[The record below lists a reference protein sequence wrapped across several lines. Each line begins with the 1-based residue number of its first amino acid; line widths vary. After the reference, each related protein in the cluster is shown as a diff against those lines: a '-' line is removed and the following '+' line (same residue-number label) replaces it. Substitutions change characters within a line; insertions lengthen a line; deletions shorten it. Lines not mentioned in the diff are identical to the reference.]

1 MRSDPFRIIKE
12 KQRDLLDLLDGRLFP
27 EFGVLD
33 IETHEIRDIVYIAV
47 IDNTE
52 FEEKN
57 ILVNNDIRDGKANAG
72 IILMQFVQGWET
84 CIHLLRRLSRC
95 TLLSSLLSSRAM
107 RFSSVLAVGSTTYER
122 WDGFSANFKSKV

>member
-1 MRSDPFRIIKE
+1 MKFFVSCAPIRLRIIKE

-57 ILVNNDIRDGKANAG
+57 ILVNNDIGDGKANAG

-84 CIHLLRRLSRC
+84 CIHLFTQTLTLHTVKFLIIKQGNALFLRLGCRIN
-95 TLLSSLLSSRAM
+95 
-107 RFSSVLAVGSTTYER
+107 
-122 WDGFSANFKSKV
+122 DI